1 MTNFM
6 VLEELLDTLNAEF
19 PSVNVSTGSDPR
31 GRSPPLIS
39 VNTPDSNINNVYYN
53 GDVND
58 VEEDVVAEINVLSKN
73 IVASSTFVEGIK
85 NVLPRQI
92 GSLRLRTVTTNSDI
106 INVEG
111 DIRVNTLL
119 LVTYGK

>member
-6 VLEELLDTLNAEF
+6 VLEELLDTLNEEF
-19 PSVNVSTGSDPR
+19 PSVNVSTGTDPR

-39 VNTPDSNINNVYYN
+39 VNTPDSTISNSYFN
-53 GDVND
+53 GGVTD
-58 VEEDVVAEINVLSKN
+58 VEEDVVAEINVLSTS
-73 IVASSTFVEGIK
+73 IPSSTDFIEGIK

-92 GSLRLRTVTTNSDI
+92 GSLRLRSVTTNSDI
-106 INVEG
+106 LNVEG